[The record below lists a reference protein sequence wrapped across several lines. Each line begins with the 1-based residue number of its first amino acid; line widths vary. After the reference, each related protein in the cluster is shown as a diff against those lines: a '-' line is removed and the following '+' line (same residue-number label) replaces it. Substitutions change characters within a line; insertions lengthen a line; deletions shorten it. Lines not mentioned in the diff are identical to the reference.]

1 MIFALCCGI
10 VCALICGFVFI
21 YDDYYD
27 IRTILF
33 KIFVS
38 LFFGGIAFLFSY
50 AMSFSIVSERPLSE
64 LKELYE
70 FELIDKKDIHS
81 LHQESA
87 LDANF
92 VLGSGRINR
101 RNNYYCLIKNEI
113 GYQVVSYS
121 ISESYINYTN
131 EHPYVETYE
140 AVKPKTFGAKFFGDT
155 GIKYYIIYIPENS
168 IIENYEIK

>member
-10 VCALICGFVFI
+10 ICALICGFIFI
-21 YDDYYD
+21 YDDGYD
-27 IRTILF
+27 IRTILV

-50 AMSFSIVSERPLSE
+50 ALCFGIMSERPLSE

-70 FELIDKKDIHS
+70 FELVDKKDIHS
-81 LHQESA
+81 LHRESA
-87 LDANF
+87 LDATF

-101 RNNYYCLIKNEI
+101 RNNYYCLIKDEI

-121 ISESYINYTN
+121 VSESYINYTN
-131 EHPYVETYE
+131 EHPYIETYQS
-140 AVKPKTFGAKFFGDT
+140 VKAKTFGAKFFGDT
-155 GIKYYIIYIPENS
+155 GMKYYIIYIPENT
-168 IIENYEIK
+168 IIENYEIR